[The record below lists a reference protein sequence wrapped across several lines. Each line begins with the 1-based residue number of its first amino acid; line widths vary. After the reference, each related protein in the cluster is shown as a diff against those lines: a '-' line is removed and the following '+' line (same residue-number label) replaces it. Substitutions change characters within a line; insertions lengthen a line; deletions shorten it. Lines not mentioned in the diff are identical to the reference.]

1 MTLRGL
7 STEELL
13 KKLMEEG
20 IDVSDDEAQRFR
32 DNDVDG
38 ETVDCGLTETMV
50 AYLFDKS
57 FKKQLKFRNF
67 TNRYKEVIITLQPVD
82 PFEGTVE
89 GPVSQANQRLPAV
102 ISIPKFPQDVQ
113 SRLDLKEPVQK
124 EQKYRNKIIGTLY
137 EMLSQYTMY
146 PTHSDYIQV
155 IKALIVKYPFLRDV
169 HGNGY
174 DTWHSQLK
182 RKFKAE
188 RAPLI
193 SNEEV
198 NRVKEKF
205 GRTQK
210 HRTTEESSS
219 SCLKRLKP
227 SLDSCFVGEDA
238 ASVDA
243 HIKVLNDQHKKLHPD
258 TALVKDRMTKT
269 FAWRRREVAEGMC
282 TVDLLKRYPF
292 LGTSAGLC
300 DEVDLMHP
308 CQDNI
313 CRRFSE
319 NFTAVL
325 QNVLQMTKDLPLK
338 KVYMEARENALAEDI
353 TGIDFKGALLLLPSI
368 FKEKIEDFIILGENT
383 PMSPYPT
390 IRMKDKSWT
399 TALSRQCRC
408 VVTVEGVDVCSC
420 CSLDE
425 AYISAFS
432 TFFVF
437 NMTYPAYF
445 KKTLV
450 FLQNCIVNIGDQ
462 GDKPLPVS
470 VTRVLNQLY

>member
-1 MTLRGL
+1 MNTGAPQGCVLSTLLYSRYIYDCTATSNSNIVVKYADDTTVFATRINPKGRKGSSDECSASAL
-7 STEELL
+7 TSVDTENDSQGVIDTEELL
-13 KKLMEEG
+13 KRLMEEG
-20 IDVSDDEAQRFR
+20 IDMSDDEAQRFR
-32 DNDVDG
+32 GILNNG
-38 ETVDCGLTETMV
+38 
-50 AYLFDKS
+50 
-57 FKKQLKFRNF
+57 R
-67 TNRYKEVIITLQPVD
+67 
-82 PFEGTVE
+82 
-89 GPVSQANQRLPAV
+89 
-102 ISIPKFPQDVQ
+102 
-113 SRLDLKEPVQK
+113 
-124 EQKYRNKIIGTLY
+124 
-137 EMLSQYTMY
+137 Y

-155 IKALIVKYPFLRDV
+155 IKALIVKYSLRDV

-300 DEVDLMHP
+300 YEVDLMHP

-313 CRRFSE
+313 CRCFSE
-319 NFTAVL
+319 NFTA
-325 QNVLQMTKDLPLK
+325 VLQMTKDLPLK
-338 KVYMEARENALAEDI
+338 KV
-353 TGIDFKGALLLLPSI
+353 
-368 FKEKIEDFIILGENT
+368 
-383 PMSPYPT
+383 
-390 IRMKDKSWT
+390 
-399 TALSRQCRC
+399 
-408 VVTVEGVDVCSC
+408 
-420 CSLDE
+420 SLDE

-432 TFFVF
+432 TFFMF
-437 NMTYPAYF
+437 NMHTSRKHLSFFRTALS
-445 KKTLV
+445 T
-450 FLQNCIVNIGDQ
+450 
-462 GDKPLPVS
+462 
-470 VTRVLNQLY
+470 